1 MTRHAHIVVCHECDE
16 VVRVS
21 NPYKEGR
28 YKCPRC
34 GHLLF
39 RHKHGMVE
47 KMFALGIAAA
57 ILFIVTN
64 YFPFLSFEAVGNR
77 ADANFL
83 TSVEYLLEEHEWLLA
98 VAVLMTT
105 LVVPSIRIVLILT
118 LFGPLYFGRVP
129 RYAPGALKLLDQT
142 LPWAMVDVFLVGV
155 FVSMVKLVKM
165 GSVIPGISLW
175 AFLVMVF
182 VMAAMQT
189 TYNAHMVWDAVEAAR
204 KGKA

>member
-1 MTRHAHIVVCHECDE
+1 MGTHTHIVVCHECDE
-16 VVRVS
+16 IVNVVD
-21 NPYKEGR
+21 PYKEGR

-39 RHKHGMVE
+39 RQKHGMIE
-47 KMFALGIAAA
+47 KMFALGLAAA
-57 ILFIVTN
+57 ILFGLTN
-64 YFPFLSFEAVGNR
+64 YFPFLSFEVIGNR
-77 ADANFL
+77 AEANFL
-83 TSVEYLLEEHEWLLA
+83 TSVQYLIEEQEWLLA

-105 LVVPSIRIVLILT
+105 LVVPSIRIALVLA
-118 LFGPLYFGRVP
+118 LFGPLYFGKVP
-129 RYAPGALKLLDQT
+129 GYAPGVLKLLDQT

-165 GSVIPGISLW
+165 GTVIAGISLW

-189 TYNAHMVWDAVEAAR
+189 TYNAHMVWDIVETAR
-204 KGKA
+204 RRER